1 MNAITMPSIDEL
13 HERFW
18 TYNTRERQ
26 AQVPY
31 LRRTALTWADCGPF
45 VWPWLTCDWERLH
58 NPVYQARLTWQVPD
72 WIWDPVP
79 EHMAVGAGL
88 LIPTPTK
95 NIWASTSIEMGRP
108 TRLWW
113 RIAGPVPLQM
123 HGWPAWWQAHE
134 QWMADTLLLKTR
146 EGVFSGAVRGRVG

>member
-1 MNAITMPSIDEL
+1 MPSIDEL

-18 TYNTRERQ
+18 TYNTPARQ

-72 WIWDPVP
+72 WIWLRVP

-88 LIPTPTK
+88 LVRQ
-95 NIWASTSIEMGRP
+95 AGGRGLGVGLC
-108 TRLWW
+108 TMAAHGYGLTGGKLRA
-113 RIAGPVPLQM
+113 AGPVPLQM

-134 QWMADTLLLKTR
+134 QWMADTLL
-146 EGVFSGAVRGRVG
+146 